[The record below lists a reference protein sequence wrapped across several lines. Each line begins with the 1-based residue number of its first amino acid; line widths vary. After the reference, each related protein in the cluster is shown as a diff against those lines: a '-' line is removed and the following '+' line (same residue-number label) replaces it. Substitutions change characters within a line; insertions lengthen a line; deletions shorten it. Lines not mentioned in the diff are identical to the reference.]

1 MGTSYLYIGGD
12 EAMDDQIKRLEKR
25 PHQVKI
31 EDKKRVTVTAVED
44 VDSFNEN
51 EVIFLSSAGM
61 MTITGDELH
70 ITKFSIDD
78 GVLIVD
84 GKIEAVDYTDHEE
97 IRMVKSGLLGKVFK

>member
-1 MGTSYLYIGGD
+1 M
-12 EAMDDQIKRLEKR
+12 
-25 PHQVKI
+25 
-31 EDKKRVTVTAVED
+31 TVTAVED

-84 GKIEAVDYTDHEE
+84 GKIEGAVDHTDHEE
-97 IRMVKSGLLGKVFK
+97 IRMVKSGLFGKGGK